1 MTGAGSQGRRGGHG
15 PVPKWRRDP
24 WEEAE
29 DAAQALA
36 EALDG
41 AGLTLPSLGVDQW
54 PVITG
59 RPLVELGRARP
70 DVVTELAALVTRGT
84 GSAVP
89 GRPAERADPLGHPGG
104 SESGEAEHGGPVLLS
119 PDDLLTVDERD
130 MNSDRVAES

>member
-1 MTGAGSQGRRGGHG
+1 MTGADSQGRRGGNG
-15 PVPKWRRDP
+15 PVAKWRPDP

-70 DVVTELAALVTRGT
+70 DVVTELAELVVRGT
-84 GSAVP
+84 CSAAP
-89 GRPAERADPLGHPGG
+89 GRPAERADPLDHPGG
-104 SESGEAEHGGPVLLS
+104 SASGEAEHGGPVLLS
-119 PDDLLTVDERD
+119 PDDLLTVHGDDVDTGRAAD
-130 MNSDRVAES
+130 G